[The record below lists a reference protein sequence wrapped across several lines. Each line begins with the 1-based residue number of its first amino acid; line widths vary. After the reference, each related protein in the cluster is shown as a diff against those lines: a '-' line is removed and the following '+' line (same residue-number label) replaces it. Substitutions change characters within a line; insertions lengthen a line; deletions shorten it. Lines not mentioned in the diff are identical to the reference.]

1 MLVHFQKPIDY
12 FVVKSD
18 IQIDF
23 SICVIQNGIL
33 QLLQTNSDKKETIVK
48 IEKLF
53 VLQLSHLGSPFI
65 SIPVKNVEIP
75 NRETD

>member
-1 MLVHFQKPIDY
+1 MIVHFQTPINY

-18 IQIDF
+18 IQNDF
-23 SICVIQNGIL
+23 FICVIQNGIL